1 MKRALK
7 GIIVIFLIVIF
18 ITPLNAQAA
27 ACNTILGDPGN
38 SNSVAWLLDKI
49 LSYIQ
54 VLGPMLVIILSSVD
68 FAKVIIQSDDEAMA
82 KAQKKLIIRLALAAC
97 LFFLPVIVK
106 VLLGAFG
113 LTTCGIG

>member
-1 MKRALK
+1 MKRSLK
-7 GIIVIFLIVIF
+7 GIIVIFLVVMF
-18 ITPLNAQAA
+18 MAPLNAQAA
-27 ACNTILGDPGN
+27 TCNTILGDPNN

-68 FAKVIIQSDDEAMA
+68 FAKVIIKSDDEAMA
-82 KAQKKLIIRLALAAC
+82 KAQKKLIIRLVLAAC

-113 LTTCGIG
+113 LTSCGIG

>member
-1 MKRALK
+1 MKRVLTVT
-7 GIIVIFLIVIF
+7 IVIFLTIMF

-27 ACNTILGDPGN
+27 TCNTILGNPDN
-38 SNSVAWLLDKI
+38 SNSVAWLIDKI

-54 VLGPMLVIILSSVD
+54 VLGPILVIILSSVD

-82 KAQKKLIIRLALAAC
+82 KAQKKLIIRLVLAGS
-97 LFFLPVIVK
+97 LFFLPVIIK

-113 LTTCGIG
+113 LTSCGIG